1 MDKKAFVIDPIN
13 LIIALVALI
22 GVISFVIN
30 QPNYGLI
37 FLIMS
42 TLIEAI
48 TRIVK

>member
-1 MDKKAFVIDPIN
+1 MDKKAVFEPLN

-30 QPNYGLI
+30 QPNYGLV
-37 FLIMS
+37 FLIIS